1 LLDAFATS
9 QLSFARS
16 LEATS
21 DTEELLKTPVAR
33 ATGRGSGA
41 HGLQAVKRNRNW
53 VIADEEDD
61 GVSLG
66 RLNVAAQSA
75 AGGMLRLLSWSSGLG
90 ADKIA
95 PPEVNVPAAR
105 QQRKSNMESQQG
117 QTMKRKRPVDGDM
130 TEDPRT
136 PAKRRIERRTHVLV
150 PKQSL
155 SVGSSGVSP
164 PPDPQKAPMPSQTS
178 VATQVTEVHDQVAN
192 SPLPDITMPSQ
203 RTPAEVESLRRTIQS
218 QIGLEILLKHK
229 ELRLIDQELAKC
241 QVALEQLRR
250 CSEIP
255 YPASRLSEAV
265 SNGMGPAL
273 RTPFSGALPQSPA
286 PWGVTDGPYSRHY
299 AKWLLPDSSFDGG
312 YEADQAIPSNP
323 AGKNPAKGRTR
334 GGVPDTVGVSTKS
347 RIRGGG
353 QLKALS
359 SGYPQPKDKAG
370 LVIQKRK
377 SDGLIIK
384 LVCLDCRRENFSSAQ
399 GFINH
404 CRIAHNRSFASHDA
418 AADACGEPV
427 EVDEAGLVIGN
438 ETSSTSSAG
447 MVHPLIRSAH
457 LLKNKTE
464 TPTVT
469 HADDVTKN
477 SLPSTGVTLL
487 DEPRLMGSP
496 PPSYRASILT
506 PNLSALVKLKGL
518 GLDLEKLVSDAKTP
532 VTVEDSAS
540 DESGDEGAVTPEAA
554 PFRGRHP
561 QVAGTKQPARSAM
574 SPPPMDRSSSMKGAK
589 RDQKLQSLEHLATPS
604 SSSPLLPRHLASTS
618 YDPQECDSLEPS
630 PTNESNQAPSLVDD
644 DEDYDPHSPSL
655 SSSVSDDGDDAEPEF
670 EIQDDE
676 PSGPS
681 TRTASASDTEYTG
694 TAKERP
700 FHPQRGRPSAI
711 RRSIGDR
718 EEKHVSFVSPSP
730 VREMLASSGKG
741 NDKKRK
747 RS

>member
-1 LLDAFATS
+1 MN
-9 QLSFARS
+9 
-16 LEATS
+16 
-21 DTEELLKTPVAR
+21 
-33 ATGRGSGA
+33 
-41 HGLQAVKRNRNW
+41 GLQGVKNTHDR
-53 VIADEEDD
+53 VIADDGDD
-61 GVSLG
+61 GVGFG

-75 AGGMLRLLSWSSGLG
+75 VGGMLRLLSWSSGLG
-90 ADKIA
+90 PDKIT
-95 PPEVNVPAAR
+95 PPQLNMSAHR
-105 QQRKSNMESQQG
+105 QQRTSSMEPQSAQKL
-117 QTMKRKRPVDGDM
+117 KRKLPVDSDVAEE
-130 TEDPRT
+130 TRS

-150 PKQSL
+150 PKQNPSL
-155 SVGSSGVSP
+155 GSSAATPPAEPQKTP
-164 PPDPQKAPMPSQTS
+164 PPSQKS
-178 VATQVTEVHDQVAN
+178 VATQSTSVQDQVIGSA
-192 SPLPDITMPSQ
+192 SSDAAMSSKPI
-203 RTPAEVESLRRTIQS
+203 PADLHRLRRTIQS
-218 QIGLEILLKHK
+218 QISLEILLKHK

-241 QVALEQLRR
+241 QIALEQLRR

-255 YPASRLSEAV
+255 YPGTRLSEAV
-265 SNGMGPAL
+265 SNGTGPAL
-273 RTPFSGALPQSPA
+273 RTATSTGLPQSPA

-299 AKWLLPDSSFDGG
+299 AKWLLPDSRFDGG
-312 YEADQAIPSNP
+312 LEAEELAPRSL

-334 GGVPDTVGVSTKS
+334 GSGPEPLSGATVS

-359 SGYPQPKDKAG
+359 SGYPQPRDKAG

-377 SDGLIIK
+377 SDGVVVK

-427 EVDEAGLVIGN
+427 EVDEAGAVIGN
-438 ETSSTSSAG
+438 ETSSASSAG

-457 LLKNKTE
+457 LLKNKLDP
-464 TPTVT
+464 PTDTQV
-469 HADDVTKN
+469 HDPTKN
-477 SLPSTGVTLL
+477 SFHSPAAMAT
-487 DEPRLMGSP
+487 DQPRLRGGRRSP
-496 PPSYRASILT
+496 PPTYRASTLT
-506 PNLSALVKLKGL
+506 PNLSALVRSRGL

-532 VTVEDSAS
+532 LTIEDSAS
-540 DESGDEGAVTPEAA
+540 DESGDEEAVTPEAA

-561 QVAGTKQPARSAM
+561 QIAGTKQPVRSTR
-574 SPPPMDRSSSMKGAK
+574 SPVSIDRSSSMKGAM
-589 RDQKLQSLEHLATPS
+589 RDQQLHSLEDITTPS
-604 SSSPLLPRHLASTS
+604 NPSSLPPRHLDPTS
-618 YDPQECDSLEPS
+618 YDPEESDGLEPS

-681 TRTASASDTEYTG
+681 TRSASATETEFTG

-700 FHPQRGRPSAI
+700 FPPQRGRPSAI
-711 RRSIGDR
+711 RRSMSDR

-730 VREMLASSGKG
+730 AREMSASSGKG

>member
-1 LLDAFATS
+1 M
-9 QLSFARS
+9 
-16 LEATS
+16 
-21 DTEELLKTPVAR
+21 
-33 ATGRGSGA
+33 
-41 HGLQAVKRNRNW
+41 
-53 VIADEEDD
+53 IADDGDD
-61 GVSLG
+61 GVSSG

-75 AGGMLRLLSWSSGLG
+75 VGGMLRLLSWSSGLG

-95 PPEVNVPAAR
+95 TPEVNVSAPR
-105 QQRKSNMESQQG
+105 QQRTSSKESPSAQG
-117 QTMKRKRPVDGDM
+117 LKRKRPFDSDI
-130 TEDPRT
+130 TEETTR

-150 PKQSL
+150 PKQSP
-155 SVGSSGVSP
+155 SVGSSAASP
-164 PPDPQKAPMPSQTS
+164 PHPEPQQAPMPSQQS
-178 VATQVTEVHDQVAN
+178 DATRIVDVQGQGASLVPFN
-192 SPLPDITMPSQ
+192 PTMSSEP
-203 RTPAEVESLRRTIQS
+203 TPAELDSLRRTIQS
-218 QIGLEILLKHK
+218 QISLEILLKHK
-229 ELRLIDQELAKC
+229 ELRLVDQELAKC
-241 QVALEQLRR
+241 QIALEQLRR

-255 YPASRLSEAV
+255 YPGTRLSEAV
-265 SNGMGPAL
+265 SNGAGPAF
-273 RTPFSGALPQSPA
+273 RTSTSGVLPQSPA

-299 AKWLLPDSSFDGG
+299 AKWLLPDSRFDGG
-312 YEADQAIPSNP
+312 LDAEELAPRNP
-323 AGKNPAKGRTR
+323 AGKNPVKGRTR
-334 GGVPDTVGVSTKS
+334 GSAPETVGVATKS

-377 SDGLIIK
+377 SDGLVIK

-427 EVDEAGLVIGN
+427 EVDEAGVVIGN
-438 ETSSTSSAG
+438 EISSTSSAG

-457 LLKNKTE
+457 LLKSKTE
-464 TPTVT
+464 SP
-469 HADDVTKN
+469 ADTQGQEAAKSSSPLTGAT
-477 SLPSTGVTLL
+477 SLGPLQLRGGVS
-487 DEPRLMGSP
+487 SP
-496 PPSYRASILT
+496 PPTYRASSLT
-506 PNLSALVKLKGL
+506 PNLSALVRSKGL
-518 GLDLEKLVSDAKTP
+518 GLDLEKLVTDAKTR
-532 VTVEDSAS
+532 VAIEDSAS
-540 DESGDEGAVTPEAA
+540 DDSGDEEAVTPEAA

-561 QVAGTKQPARSAM
+561 QIAGTKQPVRSTI
-574 SPPPMDRSSSMKGAK
+574 SPLPTDRSSAMKGAK
-589 RDQKLQSLEHLATPS
+589 RDQTLPSLEHLSTTS
-604 SSSPLLPRHLASTS
+604 NSSPLPPKHLDSTP

-655 SSSVSDDGDDAEPEF
+655 SSSVSDDADDAEPEF

-676 PSGPS
+676 HSGPS
-681 TRTASASDTEYTG
+681 TRRASGTDSEYTG

-700 FHPQRGRPSAI
+700 FPPQRGRPSAI

-730 VREMLASSGKG
+730 AREILASSGKG
-741 NDKKRK
+741 HGKKRK

>member
-1 LLDAFATS
+1 MT
-9 QLSFARS
+9 
-16 LEATS
+16 
-21 DTEELLKTPVAR
+21 
-33 ATGRGSGA
+33 
-41 HGLQAVKRNRNW
+41 
-53 VIADEEDD
+53 ADEEED

-66 RLNVAAQSA
+66 RLNTAAQSA
-75 AGGMLRLLSWSSGLG
+75 VDDMLRLLSWSSGLG
-90 ADKIA
+90 ADKIVT
-95 PPEVNVPAAR
+95 PESNISAAR
-105 QQRKSNMESQQG
+105 QQRIPSMEPQVG
-117 QTMKRKRPVDGDM
+117 QKLKRKWPGGGDITEETRSPV
-130 TEDPRT
+130 
-136 PAKRRIERRTHVLV
+136 KKRIERRTHVLV
-150 PKQSL
+150 PKQSP
-155 SVGSSGVSP
+155 SVGASRASP
-164 PPDPQKAPMPSQTS
+164 PPELHKATTPAQEPI
-178 VATQVTEVHDQVAN
+178 ATQVTEVHN
-192 SPLPDITMPSQ
+192 HTTLSPLPETTTMSTQ
-203 RTPAEVESLRRTIQS
+203 RTPAELESLRRTIQS

-241 QVALEQLRR
+241 QIALEQLRR

-255 YPASRLSEAV
+255 FPASKLSEAV
-265 SNGMGPAL
+265 SNGVGPAL
-273 RTPFSGALPQSPA
+273 RVPISGELPQSPA

-299 AKWLLPDSSFDGG
+299 AKWLLPDPRFDGG
-312 YEADQAIPSNP
+312 FEAEQASPSNP
-323 AGKNPAKGRTR
+323 TGKNPAKGRTR
-334 GGVPDTVGVSTKS
+334 GSVPEAVGVSTKS
-347 RIRGGG
+347 RSRGGV

-377 SDGLIIK
+377 SDGMVIK

-438 ETSSTSSAG
+438 EISTTSTAG

-457 LLKNKTE
+457 LLKNKPE
-464 TPTVT
+464 SPVATPPHDAT
-469 HADDVTKN
+469 A
-477 SLPSTGVTLL
+477 
-487 DEPRLMGSP
+487 RSP
-496 PPSYRASILT
+496 PSNGVLSPDAPQLRGGNSSPAPGYRPSLLT
-506 PNLSALVKLKGL
+506 PNLSALVKFKGL

-532 VTVEDSAS
+532 VTLEDSAS
-540 DESGDEGAVTPEAA
+540 DDSGDDEAATPEAA

-561 QVAGTKQPARSAM
+561 QVAGTKQPVRSTI
-574 SPPPMDRSSSMKGAK
+574 SPLPMDRRSSMTGGK
-589 RDQKLQSLEHLATPS
+589 RDPKLPNLEHLVTPS
-604 SSSPLLPRHLASTS
+604 SSLPPPRHLTSTS
-618 YDPQECDSLEPS
+618 YDPQEFAGLEPS
-630 PTNESNQAPSLVDD
+630 PTNESTQAPSLVDD

-681 TRTASASDTEYTG
+681 TRPASATDTEYTG

-700 FHPQRGRPSAI
+700 FSPRRGRPSAI

-730 VREMLASSGKG
+730 AREILASPEKG
-741 NDKKRK
+741 HDKKRK

>member
-1 LLDAFATS
+1 
-9 QLSFARS
+9 
-16 LEATS
+16 
-21 DTEELLKTPVAR
+21 
-33 ATGRGSGA
+33 
-41 HGLQAVKRNRNW
+41 

-75 AGGMLRLLSWSSGLG
+75 VGDMLRLLSWSSGLG

-95 PPEVNVPAAR
+95 TPEISISAAR
-105 QQRKSNMESQQG
+105 QQRISGMEAKSAKKL
-117 QTMKRKRPVDGDM
+117 KRKRPIDSDI
-130 TEDPRT
+130 TEETRRS

-150 PKQSL
+150 PKQSP
-155 SVGSSGVSP
+155 SVGSSGASP
-164 PPDPQKAPMPSQTS
+164 PPGEPQKATMPSPKA
-178 VATQVTEVHDQVAN
+178 VARQVTEFHDQLTLTD
-192 SPLPDITMPSQ
+192 SLPPDTTMSGQ
-203 RTPAEVESLRRTIQS
+203 HIPAEPDSLRRTIES

-250 CSEIP
+250 CSEIA

-265 SNGMGPAL
+265 SNGVGPAL
-273 RTPFSGALPQSPA
+273 RTPTSEPLPQSPA

-299 AKWLLPDSSFDGG
+299 AKWLLPDSRFDGG
-312 YEADQAIPSNP
+312 FDAQQVTPSNP
-323 AGKNPAKGRTR
+323 AGKNPAKVRTR
-334 GGVPDTVGVSTKS
+334 GTESVGVGSKS

-377 SDGLIIK
+377 SDGLVIK

-427 EVDEAGLVIGN
+427 EVDETGLVVGN
-438 ETSSTSSAG
+438 DTSSTSSAG

-457 LLKNKTE
+457 LLKNKPE
-464 TPTVT
+464 FPTAAY
-469 HADDVTKN
+469 ADRATKN
-477 SLPSTGVTLL
+477 GLASSGAASP
-487 DEPRLMGSP
+487 DRLRLCGGTGSP
-496 PPSYRASILT
+496 PPSYRSSPMT

-518 GLDLEKLVSDAKTP
+518 GLDLEKLVSDATAP
-532 VTVEDSAS
+532 VSVEDSAS
-540 DESGDEGAVTPEAA
+540 DDSGDEAVTPEAA

-561 QVAGTKQPARSAM
+561 QVAGTKQPVRSTV
-574 SPPPMDRSSSMKGAK
+574 SPVPMDRSSGMKGAK
-589 RDQKLQSLEHLATPS
+589 RDQKLPNLEILATPS
-604 SSSPLLPRHLASTS
+604 SSATLPPRQLASTS
-618 YDPQECDSLEPS
+618 YDPQECDSLGPS

-681 TRTASASDTEYTG
+681 TRTASATDTEYTG
-694 TAKERP
+694 TAKEGP
-700 FHPQRGRPSAI
+700 FAPQRGRPSAI

-730 VREMLASSGKG
+730 AREILASPGKG
-741 NDKKRK
+741 NEKKRK

>member
-1 LLDAFATS
+1 
-9 QLSFARS
+9 
-16 LEATS
+16 
-21 DTEELLKTPVAR
+21 
-33 ATGRGSGA
+33 
-41 HGLQAVKRNRNW
+41 

-75 AGGMLRLLSWSSGLG
+75 VGDMLRLLSWSSGLG

-95 PPEVNVPAAR
+95 IPEINTPAAR
-105 QQRKSNMESQQG
+105 QQRVPSMEPQSAQKL
-117 QTMKRKRPVDGDM
+117 KRKRPIDSDVIEE
-130 TEDPRT
+130 TRT
-136 PAKRRIERRTHVLV
+136 PTKRRVERRTHVLV
-150 PKQSL
+150 PKQSP
-155 SVGSSGVSP
+155 SFGSSGASP
-164 PPDPQKAPMPSQTS
+164 PPTESQMAPAPSHKS
-178 VATQVTEVHDQVAN
+178 IATQVTEVHDQVAI
-192 SPLPDITMPSQ
+192 SPLPDTNMSSQ
-203 RTPAEVESLRRTIQS
+203 RTPAELESLRRTIQS

-255 YPASRLSEAV
+255 FPATRLSEAV
-265 SNGMGPAL
+265 SNGVGPAL
-273 RTPFSGALPQSPA
+273 RSPTSGLLPQAPA

-299 AKWLLPDSSFDGG
+299 AKWLLPDSRFDGG
-312 YEADQAIPSNP
+312 IDTDQATPSGV

-334 GGVPDTVGVSTKS
+334 GSVPDTVSIATKS
-347 RIRGGG
+347 RSRGGG

-359 SGYPQPKDKAG
+359 SGYPQPRDKAG

-377 SDGLIIK
+377 SDGLVIK

-427 EVDEAGLVIGN
+427 EVDEAGLVVGN

-457 LLKNKTE
+457 LLKTKSE
-464 TPTVT
+464 TPTV
-469 HADDVTKN
+469 APEDDGVRNTLSSAVVT
-477 SLPSTGVTLL
+477 SPEEL
-487 DEPRLMGSP
+487 RLRGGGQSSP
-496 PPSYRASILT
+496 ASYRASPLA

-518 GLDLEKLVSDAKTP
+518 GLDLEKLVSDAKAP
-532 VTVEDSAS
+532 IPVEDPAS
-540 DESGDEGAVTPEAA
+540 DDSGDEEAVTPETE

-561 QVAGTKQPARSAM
+561 QVAGTKQPVRSAI
-574 SPPPMDRSSSMKGAK
+574 SPLPTDRFRSMKGSK

-604 SSSPLLPRHLASTS
+604 SSSPLPRHITSAS

-681 TRTASASDTEYTG
+681 TRAASATDTEYTD

-700 FHPQRGRPSAI
+700 FPPQRGRPSAI
-711 RRSIGDR
+711 RRSIGGR

-730 VREMLASSGKG
+730 AREILASSGKG

>member
-1 LLDAFATS
+1 
-9 QLSFARS
+9 
-16 LEATS
+16 
-21 DTEELLKTPVAR
+21 
-33 ATGRGSGA
+33 
-41 HGLQAVKRNRNW
+41 

-61 GVSLG
+61 GVSPR

-75 AGGMLRLLSWSSGLG
+75 VGGMLRLLSWSSGLG

-95 PPEVNVPAAR
+95 TPEISTSVAR
-105 QQRKSNMESQQG
+105 QQRIPGMESQSLQKL
-117 QTMKRKRPVDGDM
+117 KRKRPIDGDL
-130 TEDPRT
+130 TEET
-136 PAKRRIERRTHVLV
+136 TSPAKRRIERRTHVLV
-150 PKQSL
+150 PKQSPF
-155 SVGSSGVSP
+155 VGSSGASP
-164 PPDPQKAPMPSQTS
+164 PPSDPQKAPTPPQKS
-178 VATQVTEVHDQVAN
+178 VATQVTDVRDQIAH
-192 SPLPDITMPSQ
+192 SPPPDTTMSS
-203 RTPAEVESLRRTIQS
+203 RGTTAKLESLRRTIQS

-229 ELRLIDQELAKC
+229 ELQLIDQELAKC

-255 YPASRLSEAV
+255 FPASRLSEAV
-265 SNGMGPAL
+265 SNGTGPAL
-273 RTPFSGALPQSPA
+273 RTPISGPLPQSPA

-299 AKWLLPDSSFDGG
+299 AKWLLPDSRFDGG
-312 YEADQAIPSNP
+312 FDLEHVSSSLL

-334 GGVPDTVGVSTKS
+334 GSVPETVGIATKS
-347 RIRGGG
+347 RSRGGG

-377 SDGLIIK
+377 SDGLVIK

-427 EVDEAGLVIGN
+427 EVDEAGLVVGN
-438 ETSSTSSAG
+438 ETTSASSAG

-457 LLKNKTE
+457 LLKNKSE
-464 TPTVT
+464 TPPATS
-469 HADDVTKN
+469 ADDAAKDSVPPTE
-477 SLPSTGVTLL
+477 VTLSSRS
-487 DEPRLMGSP
+487 RLGGERVSP
-496 PPSYRASILT
+496 PPNYRASPLT

-518 GLDLEKLVSDAKTP
+518 GLDLEKLVSDVTTP
-532 VTVEDSAS
+532 VTMEDSAS
-540 DESGDEGAVTPEAA
+540 EESGDEGAVTPEAA

-561 QVAGTKQPARSAM
+561 HIAGTKQPVRSTV
-574 SPPPMDRSSSMKGAK
+574 SPLPMDRSSGMKGAK
-589 RDQKLQSLEHLATPS
+589 RDQKPRSLEILATPS
-604 SSSPLLPRHLASTS
+604 NSAPIPPKNLISTS
-618 YDPQECDSLEPS
+618 YDLQEFNSLEPS

-681 TRTASASDTEYTG
+681 TRAGSVADTEYTG

-700 FHPQRGRPSAI
+700 FPPQRSRPSAI
-711 RRSIGDR
+711 RRAMGDR
-718 EEKHVSFVSPSP
+718 EQKHVSFVSPSP
-730 VREMLASSGKG
+730 APEILASSGKG
-741 NDKKRK
+741 NEKKRK